1 MSFLKQRNASVLW
14 RVYIMMAALLAFMAG
29 CGDFGN
35 LEPIEPQGD
44 RLQTSE
50 YVSELRARP
59 SMICDCPPEVRVF
72 YSPPSQPDCSS
83 VCGRITGPKSRLH
96 DGDDDASQSK
106 DDLADT
112 SDNIRRLKPDDD
124 HQTRLRECYT
134 VCPDWSVVGPHP
146 FDETAECWEK
156 KDNYIDVSAGGSS
169 VLDTRRV
176 GQDRD
181 ESTVRGR

>member
-1 MSFLKQRNASVLW
+1 MHRVCGVFTGCSPLFLLSWQDVEIS
-14 RVYIMMAALLAFMAG
+14 G
-29 CGDFGN
+29 H
-35 LEPIEPQGD
+35 LEAIEPQD
-44 RLQTSE
+44 DDLQTSE
-50 YVSELRARP
+50 HVSELRARP
-59 SMICDCPPEVRVF
+59 SMVCDCPPEVRVF
-72 YSPPSQPDCSS
+72 YSPRKNPIAHGYADGLLDQ
-83 VCGRITGPKSRLH
+83 SRLH
-96 DGDDDASQSK
+96 DGDDDVSQSK
-106 DDLADT
+106 DDLA
-112 SDNIRRLKPDDD
+112 DDD

-146 FDETAECWEK
+146 CDETAECLEK